1 MVSRLLLAGACALG
15 LATAATGTASAD
27 LPGTAPDPSTADVTL
42 YVPAAV
48 QVWSPSGL
56 ALTIRCLKV
65 TTHPACDPG
74 QWPQNTDVLVKEKGG
89 YRFLAR
95 SGRWFELGGTDAAV
109 AAMERDDATGGPGA
123 AEIVRDPSEL
133 DAWDPRRAAAAG
145 KRAAKKA
152 GKRAKQRGAVAAR

>member
-1 MVSRLLLAGACALG
+1 MVSRLLLTGACALG

-27 LPGTAPDPSTADVTL
+27 LPGTAPAPSSTELTL

-48 QVWSPSGL
+48 QVWSPRGL

-74 QWPQNTDVLVKEKGG
+74 QWPENTEVLVKEKGG

-95 SGRWFELGGTDAAV
+95 SGRWFEMGGTDAA
-109 AAMERDDATGGPGA
+109 AEAIARDDASGGPGA
-123 AEIVRDPSEL
+123 AEVVRDLSEL
-133 DAWDPRRAAAAG
+133 DVWDPRRAAAAG

-152 GKRAKQRGAVAAR
+152 GKQVKQRGAVAAR